1 MTHSSPFKFAWQN
14 GGPWGSGNQNNQRK
28 QPNEPRRLGGGNNG
42 GPTGGG
48 QPDLEDVMNQFKDR
62 LRGVWQQ
69 GQNDGNEQRWW
80 LALAVFLIWL
90 ASGLYIVAPD
100 EEGVVSRFGAYHRT
114 TESGLHYHL
123 PWPIETLQKPNVTR
137 ENIIELGF
145 RTFNGQGNVDV
156 PEESMMLTGDEN
168 IVDLDFA
175 VRWRVANAK
184 DFLFRVDDVE
194 ETVASVAESV
204 MRETIGRHPIDD
216 ALADNKIAIQQET
229 RDHLQAV
236 LDYYRAGV
244 QITGVD
250 MQQVNP
256 PVEVIDAFRDVQA
269 ARADAE
275 KATNEAKGYANRI
288 LPLARG
294 QAAQLLQD
302 AEGYKSASVA
312 RAQGEASRFNAQV
325 QAYRTAP
332 DVTKQRLYMD
342 TMTEVMKDSPKVIVT
357 GKGGNLLPFLPLN
370 QLAPAAG
377 PTTSPSA
384 QPQQQGGR

>member
-1 MTHSSPFKFAWQN
+1 
-14 GGPWGSGNQNNQRK
+14 
-28 QPNEPRRLGGGNNG
+28 
-42 GPTGGG
+42 
-48 QPDLEDVMNQFKDR
+48 MNQFRQKFGNFWNND
-62 LRGVWQQ
+62 G
-69 GQNDGNEQRWW
+69 GDGNEQKVWF
-80 LALAVFLIWL
+80 ALAAFLIYL
-90 ASGLYIVAPD
+90 LSGLYIVAPD
-100 EEGVVSRFGAYHRT
+100 EQGVVLRFGEYHRT
-114 TESGLHYHL
+114 ADSGLHYHL
-123 PWPIETLQKPNVTR
+123 PWPMETLQKPNVTR

-168 IVDLDFA
+168 IVDLDFT
-175 VRWRVANAK
+175 VRWKVANARNY
-184 DFLFRVDDVE
+184 LFNVLDVE

-216 ALADNKIAIQQET
+216 ALADNKLAIQQESKQ
-229 RDHLQAV
+229 HLQAV

-250 MQQVNP
+250 LQQVNP
-256 PVEVIDAFRDVQA
+256 PREVIDSFRDVQA

-275 KATNEAKGYANRI
+275 KAINEARGYSNRI

-294 QAAQLLQD
+294 QAAQVVQD
-302 AEGYKSASVA
+302 AEGYKAATVA
-312 RAQGEASRFNAQV
+312 RAQGEASRFSAQV

-332 DVTKQRLYMD
+332 AVTEQRLYMD
-342 TMTEVMKDSPKVIVT
+342 AMTEVLKDSPKVVVT

-377 PTTSPSA
+377 PTPT

>member
-1 MTHSSPFKFAWQN
+1 MTKTSPSFFAWQN
-14 GGPWGSGNQNNQRK
+14 GGPWGSQGNGNQRK
-28 QPNEPRRLGGGNNG
+28 QNEPRRGPSNHNQG

-48 QPDLEDVMNQFKDR
+48 QPDLEDVMNQFKDK
-62 LRGVWQQ
+62 LRGVW
-69 GQNDGNEQRWW
+69 GGDEGGSNPQRAWFVV
-80 LALAVFLIWL
+80 AAFLIWL

-100 EEGVVSRFGAYHRT
+100 EQGVVLRFGAYHRT
-114 TESGLHYHL
+114 DDSGLNYHL
-123 PWPIETLQKPNVTR
+123 PWPIETVMKPNVTR
-137 ENIIELGF
+137 ENILEIGF
-145 RTFNGQGNVDV
+145 RTFNGQGNLDV

-175 VRWRVANAK
+175 VRWKVANAK

-216 ALADNKIAIQQET
+216 ALADNKIAIQEET
-229 RDHLQAV
+229 KAHLQAV
-236 LDYYRAGV
+236 LDYYTAGV

-256 PVEVIDAFRDVQA
+256 PAEVIDAFRDVQA

-275 KATNEAKGYANRI
+275 KAINESKGYANRI

-294 QAAQLLQD
+294 QAAQVVQD
-302 AEGYKSASVA
+302 AEGYKSATVA

-332 DVTKQRLYMD
+332 AVTEQRLYMD
-342 TMTEVMKDSPKVIVT
+342 TMTDVLKDAPKVIVT

-370 QLAPAAG
+370 QLTPAAG
-377 PTTSPSA
+377 PTTPA